1 MAQGLHKI
9 NEAQALW
16 KTSHGHATHV
26 CIAMHLHQYPSFA
39 LLDHHIMNLQS
50 KDRQMH
56 SKTYLKNFCYI
67 TDLYDHLNI
76 KM

>member
-16 KTSHGHATHV
+16 KTSRGHATNGCLAIHP
-26 CIAMHLHQYPSFA
+26 HKQPSFA
-39 LLDHHIMNLQS
+39 LLDHRIMNLQS
-50 KDRQMH
+50 KDRKMH
-56 SKTYLKNFCYI
+56 SKTYLKNFRYI
-67 TDLYDHLNI
+67 TDHYEHLNI